1 MTTGRQK
8 RKQYCAS
15 LASRLGPYLAALAG
29 LGLYAALAFVLAAA
43 PPTTRAVAT
52 EQVVVDWHTG
62 LAIDGYDPVAFFTD
76 GKPMSGNAEF
86 ELRYGGAIW
95 RFANLGNRAAF
106 VARPDIYTPQYGGY
120 DPVGV
125 ARGVAV
131 AGNPNLWMIAGERLF
146 LFYDAAWRQRF
157 AADPNRVIGSADR
170 KWPDVRNTLTP

>member
-8 RKQYCAS
+8 RKQFSAS
-15 LASRLGPYLAALAG
+15 LTSCLAAFAG
-29 LGLYAALAFVLAAA
+29 FGAYAALAFILAAA
-43 PPTTRAVAT
+43 PPTTQAAAN

-62 LAIDGYDPVAFFTD
+62 LAINGYDPVAFFTD
-76 GKPMSGNAEF
+76 GKPMPGTAAF

-106 VARPDIYTPQYGGY
+106 VARPDIYMPQYGGY

-131 AGNPNLWMIAGERLF
+131 AGNPNLWMIAGEKLF
-146 LFYDAAWRQRF
+146 LFYDSAWRQRF
-157 AADPNRVIGSADR
+157 ATDPNRVIGSADR